1 MRTDVH
7 VINLTIGNNLLYECF
22 ILQDTM
28 TSMSAS
34 QKLTLG
40 SIRFYLNQ
48 LFRKGKNVKADSYAK
63 GQRTV
68 DVMYLRI
75 LCQG

>member
-1 MRTDVH
+1 M
-7 VINLTIGNNLLYECF
+7 LYGCF

-28 TSMSAS
+28 TSMSTS
-34 QKLTLG
+34 QKLTLEKNV
-40 SIRFYLNQ
+40 FYLNK
-48 LFRKGKNVKADSYAK
+48 LLRKGKNVKADSYAK